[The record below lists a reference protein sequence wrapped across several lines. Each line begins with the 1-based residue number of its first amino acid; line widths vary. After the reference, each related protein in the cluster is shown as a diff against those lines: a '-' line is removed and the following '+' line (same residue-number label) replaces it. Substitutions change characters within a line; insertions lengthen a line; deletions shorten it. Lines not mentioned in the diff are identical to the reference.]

1 MMYYMSFCSNES
13 CSKGI
18 CPLFNVTDVGVGFFC
33 GGGWMDGR
41 TPSSSSSAP
50 SYEFVRY
57 YLSATCIAEKM
68 MSQTT
73 SRQRVVVDFRK

>member
-33 GGGWMDGR
+33 GGGGWMDGR
-41 TPSSSSSAP
+41 H
-50 SYEFVRY
+50 R
-57 YLSATCIAEKM
+57 LRRRRHL
-68 MSQTT
+68 MSLLGIT
-73 SRQRVVVDFRK
+73 